1 MNENTIS
8 TLEQG
13 QASAKGQFDKT
24 MSGLKDGINNATAG
38 VEQAQA
44 TMRDGMGKVM
54 KTAEDMMTFSQGN
67 LEALTKSSQI
77 FATGMQD
84 LSQGWAAMA
93 RASMDDMMGTMR
105 AMTSVKS
112 IKDVVELQS
121 SLLRTTME
129 KAVAQTGQM
138 AERSMKVSEQAFA
151 PIGARLTL
159 ATEKLSH
166 IG

>member
-112 IKDVVELQS
+112 TTPPESRGQLPEAFEAA
-121 SLLRTTME
+121 RTYGR
-129 KAVAQTGQM
+129 A
-138 AERSMKVSEQAFA
+138 
-151 PIGARLTL
+151 ARVC
-159 ATEKLSH
+159 
-166 IG
+166 G